1 MVIIIIIRGGKRIKP
16 QSQLLA
22 VIISLQLQMMMMV
35 LVEEEGSVL
44 IRVQKS
50 LLVGRGG
57 VDIS

>member
-22 VIISLQLQMMMMV
+22 VIISLQLQMMMVV

-44 IRVQKS
+44 IRLQKS
-50 LLVGRGG
+50 LLDGRGG